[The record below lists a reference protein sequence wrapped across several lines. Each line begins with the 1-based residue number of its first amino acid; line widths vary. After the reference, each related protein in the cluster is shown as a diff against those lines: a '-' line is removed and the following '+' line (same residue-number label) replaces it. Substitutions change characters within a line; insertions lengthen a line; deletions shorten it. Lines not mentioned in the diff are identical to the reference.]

1 VVGTQHGSVHAVGF
15 PHATSTKASD
25 AEEIHG
31 GANDISDKAKIM
43 KFPAMLLSLVT
54 LRDFSSPLMPIA
66 LCSHILLKA
75 AKTDF
80 FGLQARNTIFSSK
93 DEIKHQ

>member
-1 VVGTQHGSVHAVGF
+1 MVGTQHCSVHAIGF
-15 PHATSTKASD
+15 KAPN

-31 GANDISDKAKIM
+31 GANDISNEAKIM

-54 LRDFSSPLMPIA
+54 LRDFSSPFLPIA
-66 LCSHILLKA
+66 LCS
-75 AKTDF
+75 
-80 FGLQARNTIFSSK
+80 QAMNTIFSSK